1 MPAVEEQGLLRLAE
15 EFQAGALTYDEV
27 KRRYAE
33 LGDQIRQQYERGV
46 TILSLDVVHSRRA
59 KSGASVLDSQLTF
72 DAYHRIVEQTLVSHG
87 CRSFQWAGDG
97 LTAVFRPAEA
107 AVQTALAVLEM
118 LPQFNIYYNRLGHPF
133 ELRAGAHAGA
143 ILPGEETGKVSSTTF
158 DIAGHLQKAAAP
170 GQILISEACLRQLSE
185 SAIRFFRA
193 PTYVAGVSACFAF
206 PQGADSR
213 AMLSPHAPPPASSR
227 PDLAG
232 ELGAWPSRPQAEPE
246 VAFRPGPRRGDP
258 APLLWTLGG
267 IGAGVAIVLLVLV
280 VVNLTRPTPAP
291 DAIVPV
297 TVRTTPAP
305 RVRAAS
311 PLPAAHTRTAGAN
324 GGQVQLATAPRHASP
339 PAVTGAAAETWEP
352 TRTLWRSPAA
362 TSGIPPQLAP
372 SPPDR
377 KWVLCIGARGGL
389 EGGWDASGPAQ
400 SARIVAR
407 ALHLA
412 GGVPPEHVQVLP
424 DRQATPQNVRR
435 AFRELQLAASSGTD
449 TVYVYLAGNGR
460 LAPDRA
466 GFRHE
471 SGVGFLLETDEA
483 GDGQEA
489 GIYGVDLAQW
499 LAGVRAQ
506 TIVLFLDAAYSGG
519 VDLPTLPDP
528 GRQYAVLAAAAA
540 TDRVLYRPPDGNRS
554 ASSAFADALAGGL
567 AGQADADRDQR
578 ISLHELAAHVTATV
592 SRRGG
597 GVQNPQ
603 VVCGFGGFLPE
614 HYFATSARNGR

>member
-1 MPAVEEQGLLRLAE
+1 MPAVEEQGLLRLSE

-33 LGDQIRQQYERGV
+33 LGDQIRQQYEREV
-46 TILSLDVVHSRRA
+46 TVLSLDVVHSRRA

-118 LPQFNIYYNRLGHPF
+118 LPQFNTYYNRLGHPF

-185 SAIRFFRA
+185 SAIRFSRA
-193 PTYVAGVSACFAF
+193 PNYVTGVSACFAF

-213 AMLSPHAPPPASSR
+213 AMPSPHAPPVSFSPA
-227 PDLAG
+227 LAG
-232 ELGAWPSRPQAEPE
+232 ELGTWPSRPPAEHE
-246 VAFRPGPRRGDP
+246 NSCRTEPRRSDP
-258 APLLWTLGG
+258 APLFWTLGG

-280 VVNLTRPTPAP
+280 VISLTRPTTAP
-291 DAIVPV
+291 DPIVPV
-297 TVRTTPAP
+297 TVRTAPA
-305 RVRAAS
+305 RRAHVDSALPAS
-311 PLPAAHTRTAGAN
+311 PTRTPGAN
-324 GGQVQLATAPRHASP
+324 GVQAQLATAPRHITP
-339 PAVTGAAAETWEP
+339 PAVTRAAGEPWEP

-400 SARIVAR
+400 SARIVAQ

-412 GGVPPEHVQVLP
+412 GGVPREHVQVLP
-424 DRQATPQNVRR
+424 DRQATPKNVRR

-449 TVYVYLAGNGR
+449 TVYVYLAGNGQ

-471 SGVGFLLETDEA
+471 SGVGFLLEADEA

-554 ASSAFADALAGGL
+554 ASSAFADALAAGL
-567 AGQADADRDQR
+567 AGQADGDRDQR
-578 ISLHELAAHVTATV
+578 VSLHELAVHLTTTV
-592 SRRGG
+592 SRRTG
-597 GVQNPQ
+597 GVQTPQ
-603 VVCGFGGFLPE
+603 VLCGFGGFLPE